1 MPEMILNER
10 ATKFGVP
17 LRAMPEQ
24 LGQMGFII
32 LQYGRYVIAI
42 KDYFKSY
49 TQYYVAVYEFTKDYN
64 WGLQDDSKLVYL
76 TEAMF
81 ADSGSAAK
89 KAFEMDLWVD
99 K

>member
-1 MPEMILNER
+1 MPETILNER
-10 ATKFGVP
+10 AAKFGVP
-17 LRAMPEQ
+17 LRALPEQ
-24 LGQMGFII
+24 LGQTGCIV

-64 WGLQDDSKLVYL
+64 WSMRDDCKLVYL